1 MQLTDGKLKFLTV
14 LGVVLLFVLLLVL
27 ITLIA
32 QSVQLKSK
40 EKNLQEQL
48 SQLENIRDELGE
60 KTSDGSYR
68 MTMEKIEEYLRENEG
83 MIDVDDIVWKPAER
97 KIYEKTQQSSF
108 FEIYSIRTRAKLFDS
123 IERYKR
129 DCGIDEIVYRNF
141 FFIYFF
147 RQEPQY
153 QVVLFVFGRAVFGK
167 RDLSYRHSYFTQ
179 SGKETK

>member
-1 MQLTDGKLKFLTV
+1 M

-60 KTSDGSYR
+60 KTSDSSYR

-83 MIDVDDIVWKPAER
+83 MIDVDDTVWKPAE
-97 KIYEKTQQSSF
+97 
-108 FEIYSIRTRAKLFDS
+108 
-123 IERYKR
+123 
-129 DCGIDEIVYRNF
+129 
-141 FFIYFF
+141 
-147 RQEPQY
+147 
-153 QVVLFVFGRAVFGK
+153 
-167 RDLSYRHSYFTQ
+167 
-179 SGKETK
+179 